1 MPSQTRGPST
11 RTRHSIRDVAE
22 MAGVSVGTVS
32 NVLNRPHLV
41 SVATRAR
48 VDAAISQL
56 GFVRNGAARALRV
69 GESRVVGALVL
80 DIANPFFTDVARGM
94 EDRLNADGRL
104 LMLGSSDSDPE
115 RASRQLTLLREQD
128 LHGLVVTPTGPLTEL
143 QHLRDGT
150 TPVVLLDRDDV
161 DRTFCSVSVDGV
173 HGGRLAGEHL
183 IAEGHRRIAFL
194 NGTDDTQA
202 CVDRRTGL
210 RLACEDAG
218 LDPGEVIVEST
229 VQRLNSASGEVA
241 AGAVLDGHA
250 DVTAIACVNDLVALG
265 ALRALAEHGVS
276 VPGDVAVIGYDDI
289 DVASSLATPL
299 STIRQPRYA
308 LGRSAADL
316 LLQEARESTAHEH
329 QRLRFRP
336 ELVVRAS
343 SSRSGGAVSRD
354 RA

>member
-1 MPSQTRGPST
+1 MPGTTRGAS

-32 NVLNRPHLV
+32 NVLNRPQLV

-48 VDAAISQL
+48 VDDAIAQL
-56 GFVRNGAARALRV
+56 GFVRNGAARALRI

-94 EDRLNADGRL
+94 EDRLSADDRL

-115 RASRQLTLLREQD
+115 RASRQLRLLREQD

-143 QHLRDGT
+143 QRIRGGT

-183 IAEGHRRIAFL
+183 LTAGHRRIAFL

-202 CVDRRTGL
+202 CVDRRSGL
-210 RLACEDAG
+210 RLACQDAG
-218 LDPGEVIVEST
+218 LDPET
-229 VQRLNSASGEVA
+229 VLTEITVHRLNSASGEVA
-241 AGAVLDGHA
+241 AGELLEGRN

-276 VPGDVAVIGYDDI
+276 VPGDISVIGYDDI
-289 DVASSLATPL
+289 DVASSLATPM

-316 LLQEARESTAHEH
+316 LLQEAREGTTHEH
-329 QRLRFRP
+329 RRLRFRP

-343 SSRSGGAVSRD
+343 STPPAAPVSRA
-354 RA
+354 RG